1 MVGGLPILKRQK
13 KATAVALKIQ
23 LKLIYDENTLFQQFI
38 ESRSHKIWVRRE
50 QGLDDVALILAQ
62 LNLAC

>member
-62 LNLAC
+62 FNLAC